1 MKLIKLIFF
10 LWYLIENTSA
20 IEQFYITKIF
30 SMPIKISVNNFN
42 LGYSTNYYYSI
53 NSCYQSQS
61 FYKSQSFYQ
70 SSKSTYSNIISWS
83 LSPTYLPTSNIPTYL
98 PTSNIPTLSPTYLPT
113 SNKPTYLPTSNK
125 PTLSPTLK
133 PINIKMPTKYNTP
146 TYAPT
151 QTILPLLTFETVG
164 KLTGLSSPNLLDSD
178 KEAIIIATSTSMNIN
193 YSFVKLTNYSVV
205 SRRRLFTLLS
215 GYNIQ
220 YTTSINY
227 PLTNNSISNINTLY
241 NSFINL
247 LVNAVSNGAFNNYLQ
262 LASTALNATSISG
275 ATIYNI
281 TTTSYNIIQPTT
293 LSPTLAPTLAPNKNI
308 DNFSIGKDVF
318 DFILLL
324 LFFGLPMSIYLLI
337 PLFKRYY
344 NKYKSK
350 VNLMSVSPYPN
361 NINTDIE
368 QNKTKSYSLDE
379 NELTNIFNNSV
390 MPVDNVILLDNDIFE
405 EIKRKTDALINQIN
419 NNNN

>member
-1 MKLIKLIFF
+1 
-10 LWYLIENTSA
+10 
-20 IEQFYITKIF
+20 
-30 SMPIKISVNNFN
+30 
-42 LGYSTNYYYSI
+42 
-53 NSCYQSQS
+53 
-61 FYKSQSFYQ
+61 
-70 SSKSTYSNIISWS
+70 
-83 LSPTYLPTSNIPTYL
+83 
-98 PTSNIPTLSPTYLPT
+98 
-113 SNKPTYLPTSNK
+113 
-125 PTLSPTLK
+125 
-133 PINIKMPTKYNTP
+133 
-146 TYAPT
+146 
-151 QTILPLLTFETVG
+151 
-164 KLTGLSSPNLLDSD
+164 
-178 KEAIIIATSTSMNIN
+178 MNIN